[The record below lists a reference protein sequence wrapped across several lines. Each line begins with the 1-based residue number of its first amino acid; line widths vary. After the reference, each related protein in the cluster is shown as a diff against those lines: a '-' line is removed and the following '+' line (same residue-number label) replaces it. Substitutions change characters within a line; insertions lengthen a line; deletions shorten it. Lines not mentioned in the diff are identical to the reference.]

1 MLELLT
7 DPTIW
12 AGLMALITL
21 EVVLGIDNLIFIA
34 ILADKLPPHQRD
46 RARQI
51 GLGLALIMRLL
62 LLASISWVMG
72 LTQEVIAFG
81 NISLSIRDIILL
93 FGGLFLLFKATG
105 ELHERMEGSTD
116 LSTGKPRMYADFWGV
131 IAQIVALDAVFSIDS
146 VITAIGMTEHLPVM
160 MLAVTIAVMVMLI
173 ASKPLTNFV
182 NKHPTIVILC
192 LGFLMMIGLTLVA
205 EAFDYHIPKGY
216 LYAAIGFSVGVEAV
230 NQITLARSNRRYR
243 GLSLRERTAAAVL
256 GMVGG
261 GTKAEDPILPSQNDE
276 GTPPTPPAID
286 ETQEIFTDIE
296 RDMMRGV
303 LKLGERTVK
312 SIMTTRHDIEWL
324 DINLPLADIRRIITA
339 TGYSQ
344 YPVCDGD
351 LNNILGIVRTK
362 DIVSLEEGA
371 AFNLGDYLNQPM
383 VAPEGVSVL
392 KLLDQFR
399 NDPVKCALVLD
410 EYGSVEG
417 IVTVTDILSAIAGE
431 FGRGDDDDIHA
442 PKRQPDGSWLMDGL
456 TDIHRVQDT
465 LELFNMRE
473 SGADFV
479 TLAGF
484 LLWKMRKIP
493 SVGDHIQYE
502 GWDFT
507 VLDLED
513 QRITNVQITRVLDQ
527 DNESE

>member
-1 MLELLT
+1 MLELLA

-12 AGLMALITL
+12 VGLLTLITL

-46 RARQI
+46 RARQV
-51 GLGLALIMRLL
+51 GLALALVMRLL
-62 LLASISWVMG
+62 LLMSISWVMS
-72 LTQEVIAFG
+72 LTYEVLAIGPVSF
-81 NISLSIRDIILL
+81 SIRDLILL
-93 FGGLFLLFKATG
+93 FGGLFLLYKATG
-105 ELHERMEGSTD
+105 ELHERMEGHTGIT
-116 LSTGKPRMYADFWGV
+116 TGKPRMYADFWGV

-146 VITAIGMTEHLPVM
+146 VITAIGMSEHLPVM
-160 MLAVTIAVMVMLI
+160 MTAVVIAVAVMLL
-173 ASKPLTNFV
+173 ASKPLTSFV
-182 NKHPTIVILC
+182 NKHPTVVILC
-192 LGFLMMIGLTLVA
+192 LGFLMMIGFSLVA
-205 EAFDYHIPKGY
+205 EAFEYHIPKGY
-216 LYAAIGFSVGVEAV
+216 LYAAIGFSVAVEAV
-230 NQITLARSNRRYR
+230 NQISLARSNRRYR

-261 GTKAEDPILPSQNDE
+261 GTKAEEVIPEPREE
-276 GTPPTPPAID
+276 GDIPTPQIIS
-286 ETQEIFTDIE
+286 EEGEVFTDIE

-303 LKLGERTVK
+303 LKLGERPMK
-312 SIMTTRHDIEWL
+312 SIMTTRHDIEWI
-324 DINLPLADIRRIITA
+324 DINLPLADIRQTVGK

-351 LNNILGIVRTK
+351 LNNILGIFRTK
-362 DIVSLEEGA
+362 DIVSLQDDN
-371 AFNLGDYLNQPM
+371 FNLAEHLTQPT
-383 VAPEGVSVL
+383 VVPDNVSVL

-431 FGRGDDDDIHA
+431 FGRGDEDDIDA
-442 PKRQPDGSWLMDGL
+442 PERQPDGTWIMDGM

-465 LELFNMRE
+465 LGVHTLTDPT
-473 SGADFV
+473 ADYV

-484 LLWKMRKIP
+484 LLWKMRKLP
-493 SVGDHIQYE
+493 TAGEHIQFD

-507 VLDLED
+507 VLDLEE
-513 QRITNVQITRVLDQ
+513 QRIGQVKITRVIKETDE
-527 DNESE
+527 NE